1 MYGMPAANGLGA
13 GSPQAE
19 RAHLA
24 VLDELRHG
32 ADRVLDRHAR
42 IDAVLIID
50 IDHLHAHALE
60 ARLAGTDDKF
70 RTAVGEFAVAAA
82 DIAELRRQHHVRA
95 APLNG

>member
-13 GSPQAE
+13 GFAQAE
-19 RAHLA
+19 RTHLA

-42 IDAVLIID
+42 IDAVLIIE
-50 IDHLHAHALE
+50 IDHLHAQALE
-60 ARLAGTDDKF
+60 ARLAGTDDEF

-82 DIAELRRQHHVRA
+82 DLAEPRRQHPLRA
-95 APLNG
+95 APLD